1 MVKIKTSRTNIHEF
15 LHGTFFYI
23 SMNKKYFSLFLVVT
37 LALGMFLPYVTF
49 ATATPGDVVINE
61 FHLFGDYWV
70 EFLNTTASD
79 INFASST
86 WQFTSNNMGPS
97 GVSTTTISSGTIPAN
112 GIFTLSSST
121 LASALA
127 TSTAG
132 TLLSLINNGTT
143 IYSMSYGSSTFASEP
158 HMTTSSM
165 PMTSTSS
172 AVLVSSTWSATSSIT
187 RGWFNT
193 SPTVDS
199 IIGTI
204 NSSGITT
211 NWASSTDS
219 SAITGLYFEK
229 TGAGR
234 LTFGSTLNLTNASTT
249 ALLQNLGTK
258 MTAVAGSMKLD
269 AQTALD
275 LKNAGATVAIYGLG
289 TNGYSNLSLSEIT
302 VKDDNGNTI
311 ATSSGSYPT
320 LTTSS
325 WNGASNNGTFTFTT
339 NHFTEFQFN
348 PVLAE
353 VTAITTPTSSTSP
366 LYTFSSNATG
376 TISFVNGCSAITAT
390 SSAIRGNNTVA
401 VGPLTEGVYSTCKV
415 KVTDQ
420 GGASSTLAMTAFT
433 IDTTAPVNQNTVF
446 ASSVRKQGGASVTIV
461 SSGDT
466 TNNVWFGPGSGTVNF
481 VAGATTTKATSGTS
495 TTILAPANEG
505 TYRLFVLD
513 AAGNKSAS
521 STATLVVDNTST
533 TATLTPTAI
542 DGPTIRSEKKA
553 AGVPIVVGL
562 GTSGAVA
569 TDTLELFL
577 NGAAW
582 TTPKTRVLTAAD
594 ISAGTYTFT
603 IASGD
608 GWGSDGTKSI
618 TARVTDEAGNVGAV
632 SGALSL
638 YLDTAYYPGGGGGSS
653 GSSYTY
659 TPPVTP
665 ISTATTTT
673 ATSTN
678 PTTQTP
684 VIPTPVTPISPVP
697 SAALQEAQKTLQT
710 LLLQLRLWILQEKAK
725 GNAVPAAA
733 EALVTQTEAK
743 TKVSQITRTL
753 SIGMIGDDV
762 KLLQQFLN
770 NKGFTITASGA
781 GSPGYETMKFGF
793 ATKAALVKFQLENGI
808 TPASGIF
815 GPKTRAYLE
824 SIGE

>member
-1 MVKIKTSRTNIHEF
+1 
-15 LHGTFFYI
+15 
-23 SMNKKYFSLFLVVT
+23 MNKKYFSLFVVATLVV
-37 LALGMFLPYVTF
+37 GMFLPYVTF

-79 INFASST
+79 IYFASST
-86 WQFTSNNMGPS
+86 WRFTSNNMGPA
-97 GVSTTTISSGTIPAN
+97 GVSTTTISSGMIPAN

-127 TSTAG
+127 TSTEG
-132 TLLSLINNGTT
+132 TLLSLINDGTT
-143 IYSMSYGSSTFASEP
+143 IYSMSYGSSTFATEP

-172 AVLVSSTWSATSSIT
+172 AVLVSNTWNATSSIT

-193 SPTVDS
+193 TPTVDS

-204 NSSGITT
+204 NSGGVTT
-211 NWASSTDS
+211 NWASSTNS

-234 LTFGSTLNLTNASTT
+234 LTFGATLNLTNASTT
-249 ALLQNLGTK
+249 ALLQDLGNK
-258 MTAVAGSMKLD
+258 MTSVAGSMKLD
-269 AQTALD
+269 ARTALD
-275 LKNAGATVAIYGLG
+275 LKNAGATVAIYGLR
-289 TNGYSNLSLSEIT
+289 TNGYSSLSLSDIT

-311 ATSSGSYPT
+311 ATSSVDYPT

-325 WNGASNNGTFTFTT
+325 WDGLSNNGTFTFTT
-339 NHFTEFQFN
+339 SHFTQFEFN

-390 SSAIRGNNTVA
+390 SSAIKGNNTVA
-401 VGPLTEGVYSTCKV
+401 VGPLAEGVYSTCKV

-433 IDTTAPVNQNTVF
+433 IDTTAPTNQDTVYPV
-446 ASSVRKQGGASVTIV
+446 SSRRYGGGSVTIV
-461 SSGDT
+461 SSGVA
-466 TNNVWFGPGSGTVNF
+466 TNNIWFGPPTGTVNF
-481 VAGATTTKATSGTS
+481 VASATTTKATSGTS
-495 TTILAPANEG
+495 TTILAPATAG
-505 TYRLFVLD
+505 TYKLFVLD

-521 STATLVVDNTST
+521 STATLTVDNTST
-533 TATLTPTAI
+533 TATLTPTAV
-542 DGPTIRSEKKA
+542 DGPTIRTEKKN

-569 TDTLELFL
+569 TDTLDLLL
-577 NGAAW
+577 NGVAW
-582 TTPKTRVLTAAD
+582 TTPKTHILTPAD

-603 IASGD
+603 VASGD
-608 GWGSDGTKSI
+608 GWGSDGTKLI

-632 SGALSL
+632 SSALSL
-638 YLDTAYYPGGGGGSS
+638 YLDTGYYPGGGAESS

-665 ISTATTTT
+665 TPTATTTT
-673 ATSTN
+673 ATSTT
-678 PTTQTP
+678 PITQTP
-684 VIPTPVTPISPVP
+684 VTTIIPVGSIPTMTLTEAQNMLQSLMLQLQVLILQAKLNGTPIPE
-697 SAALQEAQKTLQT
+697 AAKPFLQQRGYAF
-710 LLLQLRLWILQEKAK
+710 
-725 GNAVPAAA
+725 
-733 EALVTQTEAK
+733 
-743 TKVSQITRTL
+743 TRNL
-753 SIGMIGDDV
+753 SIGSVGEDV
-762 KLLQQFLN
+762 LELQKYLN
-770 NKGFTITASGA
+770 AHGFPVASSGP
-781 GSPGYETMKFGF
+781 GSPGNETLRFGG
-793 ATKAALVKFQLENGI
+793 ATRAALIRFQTADGI
-808 TPASGIF
+808 RPASGFF
-815 GPKTRAYLE
+815 GPTTRAYVN
-824 SIGE
+824 GQ